1 MNRLLKGSL
10 YLVTDSS
17 LTRNRSLDEIVYQ
30 SVKGGVNI
38 VQLREKGL
46 NERDFVAMAK
56 RIKALLEPF
65 NVPLIINDRIDVALA
80 SSADGV
86 HLGQSDMPYSDAR
99 RLLGADK
106 IIGLSVESFEQVVE
120 AEEFD
125 VDYIA
130 LSPIY
135 STPTKPDTITEWGI
149 ERLRKVR
156 SISRHPIVAIGGI
169 NRQNITQIVEAGA
182 DIIAVVSAICSA
194 DSPYDSAQEL
204 KQLIDKP
211 LKEALITNI
220 Q

>member
-1 MNRLLKGSL
+1 MSQPLKGSL

-65 NVPLIINDRIDVALA
+65 NVPLIINDRVDVALA

-99 RLLGADK
+99 RLLGEDK

-120 AEEFD
+120 AEELD

-149 ERLRKVR
+149 ERLKKVR

-194 DSPYDSAQEL
+194 ESPYDSAKEL
-204 KQLIDKP
+204 KQLINKP
-211 LKEALITNI
+211 LKEALILNI